1 MPNHIDYNN
10 NLSRFESAKR
20 QVRPLHYTSLS
31 HHIPVEEP
39 KRCAAMMK

>member
-31 HHIPVEEP
+31 HHIPPRPHIALSE
-39 KRCAAMMK
+39 